1 VRDPDRHLPDPGDD
15 DDPTDEEIAAAI
27 DRLDAVAL
35 LTRLCHEDPQHW
47 LVEEIF
53 DEVERVRSCTF
64 AREHER

>member
-27 DRLDAVAL
+27 DRLDVTDL
-35 LTRLCHEDPQHW
+35 LTRLCHAEPQHW
-47 LVEEIF
+47 LAEEIF
-53 DEVERVRSCTF
+53 AEVERVRTS